1 MNQLA
6 LSFAP
11 NAKAAPTTIVAQVLA
26 RHRGEA
32 NGIGVKALAL
42 ECLIT
47 ERAARLAV
55 TELRMQGVGVCGR
68 PETGYYLPNNDAE
81 LEKTFTFLRARAM
94 KSLTLESR
102 MRKVA
107 LADLLGQL
115 RIPT

>member
-6 LSFAP
+6 LSVAP
-11 NAKAAPTTIVAQVLA
+11 NAKTAPTAIVAQVLA
-26 RHRGEA
+26 RHRGAA

-55 TELRMQGVGVCGR
+55 TELRMQGIGVCGR
-68 PETGYYLPNNDAE
+68 PETGYFLATSAQE
-81 LEKTFTFLRARAM
+81 LEPTCQFLRSRAL
-94 KSLTLESR
+94 KSLMLEAR
-102 MRKVA
+102 LRNLA